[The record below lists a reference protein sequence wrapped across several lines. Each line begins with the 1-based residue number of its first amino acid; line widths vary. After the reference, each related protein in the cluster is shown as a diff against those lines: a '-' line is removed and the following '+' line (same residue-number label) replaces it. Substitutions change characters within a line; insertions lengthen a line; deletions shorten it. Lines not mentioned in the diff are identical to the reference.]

1 MSQIVPHLE
10 SDLFMEN
17 LRRNAE
23 KMTRE
28 ELLMIIHHLS
38 HAYSIQRAAT
48 AWAINEAAGGLRGHA
63 T

>member
-17 LRRNAE
+17 VRRNAAN
-23 KMTRE
+23 MSRE
-28 ELLMIIHHLS
+28 ELLMVIHHLS
-38 HAYSIQRAAT
+38 HAYSVQRAAT
-48 AWAINEAAGGLRGHA
+48 NWAINEAAGARYGHS